1 MAIRNASNNNDL
13 LVQVAQLYYMENR
26 SQAEIAEV
34 IHVSRPQVSKLLMKA
49 REMGIVT
56 ITVTPV
62 SDRFRNYETM
72 LCHLYSI
79 ESCAVVPESAIPT
92 ETEQS
97 IVESGVEHVQKLF
110 ANCSTVGVGWGSMIN
125 GICNNA
131 DIIEETNPRAHVV
144 PLIGSLNSPISGY
157 NTNELV
163 RKMGLM
169 LGFTP
174 NYLYAPAFTQ
184 TKNDQVQ
191 FRETGNYRDIAS
203 HWEHLDAVV
212 FRIKPYPCVP
222 DLATAFRYGNALY
235 KNHAVGVV
243 LSNFFDINGKTISG
257 EYDYSI
263 SIPNDQLRRCPIR
276 LGICANTTTP
286 ESVVG
291 ALRSGMVTHLIL
303 SERMAKD
310 VLKLSGVAPF

>member
-1 MAIRNASNNNDL
+1 MNCHNSSNNYDL
-13 LVQVAQLYYMENR
+13 LVQVAQLYYIENR
-26 SQAEIAEV
+26 NQAEIAEI

-49 REMGIVT
+49 RELGIVT
-56 ITVTPV
+56 ITVTLP
-62 SDRFRNYETM
+62 SDRFRNYESM
-72 LCHLYSI
+72 LCHLYGI
-79 ESCAVVPESAIPT
+79 QSCTVVPESNIPM
-92 ETEQS
+92 ETEEAIIEQA
-97 IVESGVEHVQKLF
+97 VKHVQSLCS
-110 ANCSTVGVGWGSMIN
+110 NCSSVGVGWGSMIN
-125 GICNNA
+125 GICNHA
-131 DIIEETNPRAHVV
+131 EIIEDVNPHAHVV
-144 PLIGSLNSPISGY
+144 PLIGSLNSQIIGY

-174 NYLYAPAFTQ
+174 NYLYAPAFPQ
-184 TKNDQVQ
+184 TKNDQIQ

-203 HWEHLDAVV
+203 HWEKLDAAV

-222 DLATAFRYGNALY
+222 DLATAFRYGKALY
-235 KNHAVGVV
+235 KNHAVGVI

-263 SIPNDQLRRCPIR
+263 AIPNELLLRTPIR
-276 LGICANTTTP
+276 LGVCANTTLP
-286 ESVVG
+286 ESVIG

-310 VLKLSGVAPF
+310 VLKLSGVATF